1 MADRLPLDLPGPSR
15 RPSPRPGEPPPSP
28 NPGRRRRPDRWR
40 QLLIGLVLGGTG
52 AGLLAS
58 LMLIPERF
66 DTLLLVS
73 TAIANV
79 IGGLSRLGLGL
90 LQLTGV
96 LVVALLALLALVL
109 LLGGML
115 RVARCLAGPSL
126 NRGAAGTR
134 GQPVAR
140 RSRGR

>member
-1 MADRLPLDLPGPSR
+1 MADRLSLDLPAHSRRLVRRPEGIPSR
-15 RPSPRPGEPPPSP
+15 
-28 NPGRRRRPDRWR
+28 NPRRRRPHRWR
-40 QLLIGLVLGGTG
+40 QFAIGLSLSGAGG
-52 AGLLAS
+52 GLLAS

-79 IGGLSRLGLGL
+79 IGGLSRLGVGL

-96 LVVALLALLALVL
+96 LVVALLALLALFL
-109 LLGGML
+109 LLGGVVRM
-115 RVARCLAGPSL
+115 ARCLGGPPL

-134 GQPVAR
+134 GQPAATTTR
-140 RSRGR
+140 ER

>member
-1 MADRLPLDLPGPSR
+1 LA
-15 RPSPRPGEPPPSP
+15 
-28 NPGRRRRPDRWR
+28 
-40 QLLIGLVLGGTG
+40 IGLGLGGAGG
-52 AGLLAS
+52 ALLAS

-79 IGGLSRLGLGL
+79 IGGLSRLGVGL

-109 LLGGML
+109 LLGGMV
-115 RVARCLAGPSL
+115 RVARCLASPPL
-126 NRGAAGTR
+126 NRGTAGTR
-134 GQPVAR
+134 GQPIAR
-140 RSRGR
+140 TTRGR

>member
-1 MADRLPLDLPGPSR
+1 MADRLTLDLPGPPRRLAR
-15 RPSPRPGEPPPSP
+15 RPGGVPSP
-28 NPGRRRRPDRWR
+28 APRRRRPHRWR
-40 QLLIGLVLGGTG
+40 QFGIGLGLGGAG
-52 AGLLAS
+52 GGLLAS

-79 IGGLSRLGLGL
+79 IGGLSRLGVGL

-109 LLGGML
+109 LLGGMV
-115 RVARCLAGPSL
+115 RMVRSLASPPL

-134 GQPVAR
+134 RQPVAR
-140 RSRGR
+140 TTRER

>member
-1 MADRLPLDLPGPSR
+1 MADRLPLDLPA
-15 RPSPRPGEPPPSP
+15 PPQR
-28 NPGRRRRPDRWR
+28 PGRRPEGLASPDPRLRRRSGRWR
-40 QLLIGLVLGGTG
+40 QLAIGLGLGGAG
-52 AGLLAS
+52 GGLLAS

-79 IGGLSRLGLGL
+79 IGGLSRLGVGL

-109 LLGGML
+109 LLGGMV
-115 RVARCLAGPSL
+115 RVARCLAGPAL

-134 GQPVAR
+134 SQPVAR
-140 RSRGR
+140 TTRGR